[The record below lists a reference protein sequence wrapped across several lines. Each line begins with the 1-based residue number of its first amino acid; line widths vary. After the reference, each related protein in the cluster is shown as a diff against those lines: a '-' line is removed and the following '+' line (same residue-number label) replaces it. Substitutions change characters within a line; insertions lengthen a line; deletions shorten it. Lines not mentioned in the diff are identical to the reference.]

1 MPVAAIGKNKYY
13 YEIKGSG
20 EQVLIFSHAFLLN
33 LNMYQALVASLE
45 SSYTCVVYDHPGHG
59 NSELHEVDLSFE
71 KLVEELAQFIQTVS
85 PKAPVVFVGSSLGGM
100 QGLALDIKYPTLI
113 SQLVLLGTPLHR
125 ENFFQ
130 RLPFLALK
138 ILIPIFG
145 LSTFVPL
152 FMKQFF
158 GKSFVDQE
166 HHQELLFFWK
176 KELQNNSVVTIQK
189 FLTIILAREH
199 YAQQFASI
207 QCPILILVGDED
219 ASISIKSI
227 RQLASSF
234 QQKQLQIMHS
244 VGHLPVLEAP
254 KIVSNYIQD
263 FIQQTPFILHSK
275 TMT

>member
-45 SSYTCVVYDHPGHG
+45 SSYTCVVYDQPGHG
-59 NSELHEVDLSFE
+59 NSALHEVDLSFE
-71 KLVEELAQFIQTVS
+71 KLVDELAQFIQTVS
-85 PKAPVVFVGSSLGGM
+85 PNAPLVFVGSSLGGM
-100 QGLALDIKYPTLI
+100 QGLALAIKYPTLI

-138 ILIPIFG
+138 SLIPIFG

-152 FMKQFF
+152 FIKQFF

-199 YAQQFASI
+199 YAQQFVSI
-207 QCPILILVGDED
+207 HCPILIVVGDED
-219 ASISIKSI
+219 SSISIKNI
-227 RQLASSF
+227 RQISSSF
-234 QQKQLQIMHS
+234 QKHELHLIRG
-244 VGHLPVLEAP
+244 VGHLPAIEAP
-254 KIVSNYIQD
+254 KIVSNYVQN
-263 FIQQTPFILHSK
+263 FIRQQ
-275 TMT
+275 